1 MRDSPPAREPRESVG
16 QLLAGGRRWRMGGPR
31 HGGWRVRRLPAF
43 RLRSEIIRAAWDGN
57 RYRGGVE
64 LKLFAVERK
73 NFDTPAAPFDPN
85 QHLVEQLRPP
95 AGTSKFDMRFIDEVV
110 HRLSRAAV
118 EPPVEQEPAVAGN
131 LLAVVV
137 DE

>member
-1 MRDSPPAREPRESVG
+1 MKVG
-16 QLLAGGRRWRMGGPR
+16 VPDA
-31 HGGWRVRRLPAF
+31 
-43 RLRSEIIRAAWDGN
+43 SEIIRAAWDGN

-95 AGTSKFDMRFIDEVV
+95 AGTSNFDMRFIDEVV